1 MISVYIILFKMY
13 LIDLPPGLLKTR
25 DPYPLKPGPVD
36 IPAGFT
42 GTGMGTGGDTRGLP
56 VPFTSVNI
64 RYENLQF

>member
-42 GTGMGTGGDTRGLP
+42 GTGMGTGG
-56 VPFTSVNI
+56 V
-64 RYENLQF
+64 